1 MATHSTPAAVLLTG
15 AAGYIGSH
23 TWLAL
28 HQAGFKVIGVDNFY
42 NSSPKV
48 LERLRSLM
56 GTEPL
61 FHKADVTDTAALT
74 AIFAQHRVDAVVH
87 FAAYKAVGESAHK
100 PLMYYDHNLRALTT
114 VAQVMAAHQCHRIV
128 FSSSA
133 TVYGLPDASP
143 IKEDAP
149 WRPASP
155 YAWTKTLGEQIL
167 VDLAASDAVWRVG
180 RLRYFNP
187 VGAYESGQMGEDPRG
202 TPNNLMP
209 YIAQVA
215 IGKHPH
221 LRVFGNDY
229 PTPDGTCV
237 RDYIHVM
244 DLADG
249 HVAAVQHL
257 LGDHASFV
265 ANLGCGVGYSVM
277 DVLRAYEHAS
287 GRKIAFQICPRRE
300 GDVAS
305 YYANPG
311 VALQLLGWKTQR
323 NLDVMCADS
332 WRWQQANPHGYDA

>member
-1 MATHSTPAAVLLTG
+1 MTTHPTPATVLLTG
-15 AAGYIGSH
+15 ATGYIGSH

-28 HQAGFKVIGVDNFY
+28 HQAGIRVVGVDNFY
-42 NSSPKV
+42 NSSAKV
-48 LERLRSLM
+48 LDRLASLM
-56 GTEPL
+56 GTPPL
-61 FHKADVTDTAALT
+61 FHQADVTDPTALA
-74 AIFAQHRVDAVVH
+74 AVFAQHRVDAVIH
-87 FAAYKAVGESAHK
+87 FAAYKAVGESAAK
-100 PLMYYDHNLRALTT
+100 PLVYYEHNMRALTT
-114 VAQVMAAHQCHRIV
+114 TAQVMAAHHCHRIV

-143 IKEDAP
+143 IAEDAP

-155 YAWTKTLGEQIL
+155 YAWTKTMGEQIL
-167 VDLAASDAVWRVG
+167 VDLAASDAQWRVG

-187 VGAYESGQMGEDPRG
+187 VGAHESGQMGEDPRG
-202 TPNNLMP
+202 IPNNLMP

-244 DLADG
+244 DLAEG

-257 LGDHASFV
+257 LTDHPSFV
-265 ANLGCGVGYSVM
+265 ANLGCGMGYSVM
-277 DVLRAYEHAS
+277 EVLRAYERAS
-287 GRKIAFQICPRRE
+287 GKTIPYQLAPRRE

-305 YYANPG
+305 YFANPDL
-311 VALQLLGWKTQR
+311 ALQLLGWKTQR
-323 NLDVMCADS
+323 SLDTMCADS
-332 WRWQQANPHGYDA
+332 WHWQQSNPAGYA